1 VPVIGLIATLVLV
14 LRPTPPI
21 RTTFVETP
29 VWKAALL
36 TITIASLVAYAVNDS
51 GAAAIGEG
59 FTTSFAA
66 LLYVSLLRR
75 NGIMEEA

>member
-1 VPVIGLIATLVLV
+1 MW
-14 LRPTPPI
+14 R
-21 RTTFVETP
+21 
-29 VWKAALL
+29 AALL
-36 TITIASLVAYAVNDS
+36 AIVLASIVAYLANDS

-75 NGIMEEA
+75 NDIMEEA